1 MKLLIAPAVVA
12 AAILCSAMPAS
23 AQTACPGSDSP
34 ATANPQVARDALVCM
49 INNERTARGLSALAS
64 NSALEQA
71 SQAHAD
77 DMVARDYKSATAP
90 APAPNGATP
99 RERAYNAG
107 YPSTNQVFG
116 FVGWNV
122 TGTPRDVMVFNM
134 RRGQDSCPQALA
146 PQATDIGVGVAAA
159 SDGARYIVSI
169 GSPVAAPTSD
179 PSCPVNKL
187 ATPLPGAAPTPAQQ
201 TQAAKALAKQPA
213 STVAGALGFPAA
225 KVCQSKRAFK
235 IRIKETKL
243 IKIKSAT
250 LDLVGRKI
258 KTKRENGRLVGL
270 VDLRGFAKG
279 TFVLKISATSTTG
292 VKLSGNRK
300 YKTCAKR
307 KPVNL

>member
-1 MKLLIAPAVVA
+1 MPDAT
-12 AAILCSAMPAS
+12 PAS
-23 AQTACPGSDSP
+23 
-34 ATANPQVARDALVCM
+34 VHEVVV
-49 INNERTARGLSALAS
+49 I
-64 NSALEQA
+64 
-71 SQAHAD
+71 
-77 DMVARDYKSATAP
+77 
-90 APAPNGATP
+90 
-99 RERAYNAG
+99 
-107 YPSTNQVFG
+107 
-116 FVGWNV
+116 
-122 TGTPRDVMVFNM
+122 
-134 RRGQDSCPQALA
+134 
-146 PQATDIGVGVAAA
+146 
-159 SDGARYIVSI
+159 
-169 GSPVAAPTSD
+169 
-179 PSCPVNKL
+179 
-187 ATPLPGAAPTPAQQ
+187 TPAH
-201 TQAAKALAKQPA
+201 PA